1 MIWAYEELV
10 DIPRGGILIRVAT
23 MPAGGCTQAT
33 GEVLI
38 FVLNRIRKRTA
49 TMPSR
54 HEVSRSLLQI
64 ALVFALIASASAVGL
79 AQSGTAQRDVV
90 ARALAGERDFRNIE
104 VSLDADGRVLL
115 TGDLPVL
122 WVKLRAIKRALEA
135 AGGLEIVSELTVPEA
150 ESDEA
155 LAEAVAKVIQR
166 YAHYTVFD
174 YISGSINDGVVMLSG
189 KVTAV
194 PDKAAD
200 LTERVARV
208 RGVRDI
214 QNRIETLTPSRSDDR
229 LRASL
234 ARSIFRHPSFEGFRN
249 SPNPPF
255 HVVVDHGVVTLIGYV
270 QSEIELR
277 EIQQIVAFTYGILR
291 IDNQLETLR

>member
-1 MIWAYEELV
+1 MLSVGLGLGMIWAYEEL
-10 DIPRGGILIRVAT
+10 
-23 MPAGGCTQAT
+23 
-33 GEVLI
+33 
-38 FVLNRIRKRTA
+38 NRIRTRTA

-54 HEVSRSLLQI
+54 HEVFRSLLQT
-64 ALVFALIASASAVGL
+64 ALVFALIASASAVAL
-79 AQSGTAQRDVV
+79 AQSGTAQRDAV

-115 TGDLPVL
+115 TGDLPLL
-122 WVKLRAIKRALEA
+122 WVKLRAIESALEA

-255 HVVVDHGVVTLIGYV
+255 HVVVDRGVVTLIGYV

-277 EIQQIVAFTYGILR
+277 EIEQIVAFTQGTLR

>member
-1 MIWAYEELV
+1 M
-10 DIPRGGILIRVAT
+10 
-23 MPAGGCTQAT
+23 
-33 GEVLI
+33 
-38 FVLNRIRKRTA
+38 
-49 TMPSR
+49 
-54 HEVSRSLLQI
+54 
-64 ALVFALIASASAVGL
+64 FALIASASVAGL
-79 AQSGTAQRDVV
+79 AQSGTVQRDAV
-90 ARALAGERDFRNIE
+90 ARALDGERDLRNIE
-104 VSLDADGRVLL
+104 VSLDGDGRVIL

-150 ESDEA
+150 ESDEV
-155 LAEAVAKVIQR
+155 LAEAVAEVIQR

-189 KVTAV
+189 KVTGV

-214 QNRIETLTPSRSDDR
+214 QNRIETLPSSRSDEG

-234 ARSIFRHPSFEGFRN
+234 ARSIFSHPSFERFGN
-249 SPNPPF
+249 NPNPPF

-277 EIQQIVAFTYGILR
+277 EIQQIVAFTQGILR

>member
-1 MIWAYEELV
+1 M
-10 DIPRGGILIRVAT
+10 
-23 MPAGGCTQAT
+23 
-33 GEVLI
+33 
-38 FVLNRIRKRTA
+38 
-49 TMPSR
+49 
-54 HEVSRSLLQI
+54 
-64 ALVFALIASASAVGL
+64 FALIASASVAGL
-79 AQSGTAQRDVV
+79 AQSGTVQRDAV
-90 ARALAGERDFRNIE
+90 ARALDGERDLRNIE
-104 VSLDADGRVLL
+104 VSLDGDGRVIL

-150 ESDEA
+150 ESDEV
-155 LAEAVAKVIQR
+155 LAEAVAEVIQR

-189 KVTAV
+189 KVTGV

-214 QNRIETLTPSRSDDR
+214 QNRIETLPSSRSDDG
-229 LRASL
+229 LRARL
-234 ARSIFRHPSFEGFRN
+234 AQSIFRHPSFEGFRN

-255 HVVVDHGVVTLIGYV
+255 HVVVNHGVVTLIGYV
-270 QSEIELR
+270 RSDLELR
-277 EIQQIVAFTYGILR
+277 EIQQIVAFTPGVLR